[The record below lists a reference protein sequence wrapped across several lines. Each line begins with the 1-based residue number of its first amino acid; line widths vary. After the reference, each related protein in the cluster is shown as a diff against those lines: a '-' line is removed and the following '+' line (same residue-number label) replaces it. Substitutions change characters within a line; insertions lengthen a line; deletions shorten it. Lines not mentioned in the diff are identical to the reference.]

1 MNSPYTKSIF
11 KRFLGFTLLGLCLY
25 IFIALVSFNAND
37 PGFSSFSTN
46 QEIINMGGPF
56 GAWISDLFF
65 VLFGLGA
72 YMILALLACISIESI
87 FITSK
92 YTSKAKFYF
101 RSFGSIVAILCA
113 CS

>member
-1 MNSPYTKSIF
+1 
-11 KRFLGFTLLGLCLY
+11 
-25 IFIALVSFNAND
+25 
-37 PGFSSFSTN
+37 
-46 QEIINMGGPF
+46 MGGPF

-101 RSFGSIVAILCA
+101 RSFGSI
-113 CS
+113 